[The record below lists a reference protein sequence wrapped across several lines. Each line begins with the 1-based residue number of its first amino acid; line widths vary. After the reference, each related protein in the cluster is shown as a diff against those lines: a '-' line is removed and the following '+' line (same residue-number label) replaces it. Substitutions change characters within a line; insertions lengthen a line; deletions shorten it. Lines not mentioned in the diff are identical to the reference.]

1 MEFIDIGLPSGTKW
15 ASCNLGANNP
25 TGSGDY
31 YAWGDTTIKEVYTGR
46 TCETYDM
53 DIYSLKMNDFVN
65 TQNVLTEDHDAAA
78 CNLGDN
84 WRIPSGEQAQ
94 ELIDYCSQTWEI
106 NYKGSGVNGRLGI
119 SKINGAEIFLPASGY
134 KHNSNVNMEGSNGG
148 YWTGA
153 PNLSVLNRAWSIAF
167 DAGVINV
174 FNHALRYYG
183 YSIRPVLR

>member
-25 TGSGDY
+25 TENGDY

-94 ELIDYCSQTWEI
+94 ELIDYCS
-106 NYKGSGVNGRLGI
+106 
-119 SKINGAEIFLPASGY
+119 
-134 KHNSNVNMEGSNGG
+134 
-148 YWTGA
+148 
-153 PNLSVLNRAWSIAF
+153 
-167 DAGVINV
+167 
-174 FNHALRYYG
+174 
-183 YSIRPVLR
+183 